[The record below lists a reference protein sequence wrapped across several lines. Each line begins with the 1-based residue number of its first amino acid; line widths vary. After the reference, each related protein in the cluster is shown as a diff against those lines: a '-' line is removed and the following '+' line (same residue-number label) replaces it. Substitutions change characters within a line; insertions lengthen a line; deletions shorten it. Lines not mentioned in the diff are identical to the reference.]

1 VILPSDDDARKPGR
15 GDPDP
20 SRNDPSP
27 EPKRPQDDTGHGPLS
42 SKDNDDGF
50 DMADDQDDPSFHD
63 DGTLPLSSGIKAPAP
78 PGWREDL
85 RDELDD
91 ALDELAE
98 IEDPTQDFDPPD
110 PPDLFTFYGELAAL
124 RNELRRAFRR
134 SSETAEKF
142 GGALQALASGP
153 QTPINNRSL
162 GLALVSLADRI
173 AEAPTRAPV
182 AAALQTAL
190 QAAGVEVIETIG
202 KPFDPS
208 IMSMVATA
216 SPPRGTKS
224 GTVLAE
230 SVRGY
235 RNRDGILRPAS
246 VTVAAPA

>member
-1 VILPSDDDARKPGR
+1 MILPSDDDARKPGR

-27 EPKRPQDDTGHGPLS
+27 ESKRPQDDAGNGPPS
-42 SKDNDDGF
+42 PTESDDGF
-50 DMADDQDDPSFHD
+50 DLDDDQDDPAFHD
-63 DGTLPLSSGIKAPAP
+63 DSQLPLSSGIKAPAP

-142 GGALQALASGP
+142 GGALQALAAGP
-153 QTPINNRSL
+153 HSHSSNRAL
-162 GLALVSLADRI
+162 GLALVALADRI
-173 AEAPTRAPV
+173 AEAPTPV

-190 QAAGVEVIETIG
+190 RAAGIEVIETIG

-208 IMSMVATA
+208 SMSMVATA
-216 SPPRGTKS
+216 SPPKGTKS

-235 RNRDGILRPAS
+235 RNHDGVLRPAS
-246 VTVAAPA
+246 VTVAAPD

>member
-1 VILPSDDDARKPGR
+1 MILPSDDDARKPGR

-20 SRNDPSP
+20 SWNDPSP
-27 EPKRPQDDTGHGPLS
+27 ESKRPQDDTGHNPPS
-42 SKDNDDGF
+42 SEENDDGF
-50 DMADDQDDPSFHD
+50 SMADDQDDPSFHD

-98 IEDPTQDFDPPD
+98 IEAPTQDFDPPD
-110 PPDLFTFYGELAAL
+110 PPDLFTFYGELAAI

-142 GGALQALASGP
+142 GGALQALSSGP

-162 GLALVSLADRI
+162 GLALVALADRI
-173 AEAPTRAPV
+173 AEAPPPV

-190 QAAGVEVIETIG
+190 RAAGVAAIETIG
-202 KPFDPS
+202 KPFDPTT
-208 IMSMVATA
+208 MSMVATA
-216 SPPRGTKS
+216 PPPSGTKS

-235 RNRDGILRPAS
+235 RNQDGVLRPAS
-246 VTVAAPA
+246 VTVATPD

>member
-20 SRNDPSP
+20 SWNDPSP
-27 EPKRPQDDTGHGPLS
+27 ESKRPQDETGLGPPS
-42 SKDNDDGF
+42 PSENDADF
-50 DMADDQDDPSFHD
+50 SMAEDHDDPPFQDDSEIPH
-63 DGTLPLSSGIKAPAP
+63 SSGIKAPAP

-110 PPDLFTFYGELAAL
+110 PPDLFTFYGELAAI

-134 SSETAEKF
+134 SAETAEKF

-162 GLALVSLADRI
+162 GLALVALADRI
-173 AEAPTRAPV
+173 AEAPAPV

-190 QAAGVEVIETIG
+190 RAAGVEVLETIG

-208 IMSMVATA
+208 TMSMVATA
-216 SPPRGTKS
+216 PPPRGTKS

-235 RNRDGILRPAS
+235 RNQDGILRPAS

>member
-1 VILPSDDDARKPGR
+1 MP
-15 GDPDP
+15 
-20 SRNDPSP
+20 
-27 EPKRPQDDTGHGPLS
+27 
-42 SKDNDDGF
+42 
-50 DMADDQDDPSFHD
+50 DDQDDSSFHD

-110 PPDLFTFYGELAAL
+110 PPDLFTFYGELAAI

-142 GGALQALASGP
+142 GGALQALSSGP

-162 GLALVSLADRI
+162 GLALVALADRI
-173 AEAPTRAPV
+173 AEAPAPV

-190 QAAGVEVIETIG
+190 RAAGVEVIETIG

-208 IMSMVATA
+208 TMSMVATTP
-216 SPPRGTKS
+216 PPRGTKS

-235 RNRDGILRPAS
+235 RNQDGILRPAS
-246 VTVAAPA
+246 VTVADPA

>member
-27 EPKRPQDDTGHGPLS
+27 ESKRPQDETGHGPPS
-42 SKDNDDGF
+42 SSENDDGF
-50 DMADDQDDPSFHD
+50 SMADEEDDSSFYD
-63 DGTLPLSSGIKAPAP
+63 DGAVPASSGIKAPAP

-91 ALDELAE
+91 ALDELSE

-110 PPDLFTFYGELAAL
+110 PPDLFTFYGELAAI

-134 SSETAEKF
+134 SAETAEKF
-142 GGALQALASGP
+142 GGALQALAAGP
-153 QTPINNRSL
+153 QTPISNRSL
-162 GLALVSLADRI
+162 GIALVALADRI
-173 AEAPTRAPV
+173 AEAPAPV

-190 QAAGVEVIETIG
+190 QAAGVVAIETIG

-208 IMSMVATA
+208 TMSMVATA
-216 SPPRGTKS
+216 PPPRGTKP

-235 RNRDGILRPAS
+235 RNHDGILRPAS

>member
-1 VILPSDDDARKPGR
+1 MILPSDDDARKPGR

-27 EPKRPQDDTGHGPLS
+27 ESKRPQDDSGHGPAS
-42 SKDNDDGF
+42 SNDNDDGF
-50 DMADDQDDPSFHD
+50 GMPDDQDDSSFHD

-110 PPDLFTFYGELAAL
+110 PPDLFTFYGELAAI

-142 GGALQALASGP
+142 GGALLALSSGP

-162 GLALVSLADRI
+162 GLALVALADRI
-173 AEAPTRAPV
+173 AEAPAPV

-190 QAAGVEVIETIG
+190 RAAGVEVIETIG
-202 KPFDPS
+202 KPFDPGT
-208 IMSMVATA
+208 MSMVATA
-216 SPPRGTKS
+216 PPPRGTKS

-235 RNRDGILRPAS
+235 RNKDGILRPAS
-246 VTVAAPA
+246 VTVADPA